1 MNKFLPIVVVL
12 LVVDSFHFVF
22 ARLLLPF
29 LPPMASSFYY
39 MAIAMLLI
47 ALYAGVRRQIN
58 WHVFRDNAQFFIL
71 IGFLIAIATS
81 ISFTAVSYIDPG
93 TASMV
98 ARMGTVFAL
107 GFSIF
112 WLKER
117 LVRGQQI
124 GAVVAVIGVFV
135 ISFQLGDTTGV
146 LWLGTLLVLI
156 ANFSYALHAAI
167 VKKNGQEI
175 DFTNFLLFRMVTS
188 VLFLF
193 VFAVGRGEMVWPA
206 GQQVWWILLV
216 TAVVNVIISRSLYY
230 MSLRHF
236 NLSFL
241 TILLTL
247 TPVLTILWSILLFGE
262 RPSLQGFLGGTAV
275 IVGVFLV
282 NKSKNNLN

>member
-1 MNKFLPIVVVL
+1 
-12 LVVDSFHFVF
+12 
-22 ARLLLPF
+22 
-29 LPPMASSFYY
+29 MASSFYY